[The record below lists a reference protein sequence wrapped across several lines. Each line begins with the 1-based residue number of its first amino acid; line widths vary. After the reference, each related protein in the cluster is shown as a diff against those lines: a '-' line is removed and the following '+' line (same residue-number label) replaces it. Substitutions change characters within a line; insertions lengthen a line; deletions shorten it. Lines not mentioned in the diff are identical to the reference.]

1 MQGFTFNPHPGLLYG
16 GLHLLGCQALTCI
29 AFSAWAALATLA
41 LLRGIDLLLPLR
53 AGGPTGHPR
62 AVTALWCSKP
72 ILEKDLPITELSELQ
87 MAGCWSVTPLK
98 YAKYI

>member
-1 MQGFTFNPHPGLLYG
+1 MLGPSNPSQVF
-16 GLHLLGCQALTCI
+16 LHWV
-29 AFSAWAALATLA
+29 FSAQVVATLA

-62 AVTALWCSKP
+62 AVTALWFSKP

-98 YAKYI
+98 YAKYISAERKKKII